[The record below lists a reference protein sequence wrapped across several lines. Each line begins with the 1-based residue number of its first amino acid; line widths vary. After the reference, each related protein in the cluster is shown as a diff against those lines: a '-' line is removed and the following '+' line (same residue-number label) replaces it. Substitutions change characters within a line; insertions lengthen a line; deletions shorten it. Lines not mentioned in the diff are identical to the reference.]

1 MHLPKYFEFFC
12 PVRIIAG
19 HAELEKIPEILSR
32 LGASRPMILTD
43 KGVAAAGLVDTVLSA
58 VDGNLKIGTVE
69 DDVPADSDVSV
80 VNLLA
85 STYRENGCDAI
96 VAVGGG
102 SVMDTA
108 KGINIIVS
116 ENADDIMDFA
126 GAGSIKRRLKP
137 LVAIPT
143 TAGTGSEVTQAAVI
157 ADHSRNIKMPFSSG
171 FLYPDAAV
179 LDSRMTLTMPAHIT
193 AATGMDAMT
202 HAMEAYYCLAKN
214 PVSDTHALAAVNMIS
229 ENLLPVLREPDNR
242 QGRLAL
248 AVGAALSGAAFSN
261 SMVGMVH
268 GIGHSV
274 GGVCGVPH
282 GQCMAI
288 GLPYGLEYNLHKIG
302 ATAGELLLPLAGPE
316 VYQGTSPERRP
327 FAVIERIRKMNQD
340 LYEATDKRHA
350 RFFGEIKNPDG
361 SQAVPENKIR
371 DIASRCLD
379 DGSFIFN
386 PEDLDY
392 EDMLM
397 VVEAAWKGVPLDR
410 KRIRKG

>member
-1 MHLPKYFEFFC
+1 MHIPNYFEYFC
-12 PVRIIAG
+12 PVKIIAG
-19 HAELEKIPEILSR
+19 HEELEKIPNVLSR
-32 LGASRPMILTD
+32 LRASRPMILTD
-43 KGVAAAGLVDTVLSA
+43 KGVAAAGLVDTLLGA
-58 VDGNLKIGTVE
+58 VEGNVKVGTVE
-69 DDVPADSDVSV
+69 DDVPADSDVSA

-85 STYRENGCDAI
+85 TAYRENSCDAI

-102 SVMDTA
+102 SVLDTA

-126 GAGSIKRRLKP
+126 GAGTIKRRLKP
-137 LVAIPT
+137 LVAVPT

-157 ADHSRNIKMPFSSG
+157 ADHSRNIKMPFTSG
-171 FLYPDAAV
+171 FLYPDVAI

-202 HAMEAYYCLAKN
+202 HAVEAYYCMAKN
-214 PVSDTHALAAVNMIS
+214 PVSDTHALAAVSLIS
-229 ENLLPVLREPDNR
+229 ENLLPVIREPENK

-288 GLPYGLEYNLHKIG
+288 GLPYGLEYNLHKVA

-316 VYQGTSPERRP
+316 IYQGTSAERRP
-327 FAVIERIRKMNQD
+327 YAVIEWLRKMNQD
-340 LYEATDKRHA
+340 LHDATGKRHA
-350 RFFGEIKNPDG
+350 RFFSEVRNPDG
-361 SQAVPENKIR
+361 SQAVPENKIE
-371 DIASRCLD
+371 DIARRCLD
-379 DGSFIFN
+379 DGSFIYN

-392 EDMLM
+392 DDMLM
-397 VVEAAWKGVPLDR
+397 VVAAAWKGVPLDR
-410 KRIRKG
+410 KKIRRG